1 MRLARTPR
9 IFFGSRETTPFLVLF
24 CLLLASVAEVASI
37 GSLLPALT
45 AITGGDSIG
54 SSPVNGYVRSSLVWL
69 GLEPLLGN
77 IILIAIGLM
86 ALKSLLSFGALSYAG
101 ILATRVSISLRRRLI
116 CAIFDARWSFFAE
129 QSGGRIANSI
139 GNDAGRAGDAYLVA
153 AQVVTYAIQVMAY
166 AAINFIINW
175 RLALFGLAG
184 GAVVALALNGLIG
197 VSRRAGY
204 RLTDGTA
211 RLTMLMADTLANV
224 KPLKSMGR
232 HHATQAKMS
241 ETLKRLRHT
250 LVTRE
255 IAKAG
260 LSQGSDIVLA
270 ILIGAGLYLGHVF
283 GNTPLPELV
292 ISGIGFFQIISITTR
307 MQRFLQQAV
316 QLESAYVRTEELIT
330 RAEKEHE
337 INSGDTEP
345 EADATCKFKHVA
357 FSHGDRQILAD
368 VTLEIPARSITVLQ
382 GPSGAG
388 KTTIIDLVI
397 GLHRPERGEIFIGN
411 TPMRRINLW
420 AWRKKIGYVPQELN
434 LFHATVRDNIT
445 LNDASISDD
454 DIYAAVEKAGAGA
467 FIARLPQGLDTDV
480 GEMGVKLSGGER
492 QRISLARA
500 LVTKPAILILDEV
513 TSALDPETESQIVAN
528 IAGLRGAYTIIAITH
543 RPAWTLIADRLYDV
557 SSGGVALLPQP
568 DFDNVRLPAA

>member
-1 MRLARTPR
+1 MKLARTPR
-9 IFFGSRETTPFLVLF
+9 IFFGSRETTPLVVLL

-45 AITGGDSIG
+45 AIAGGDAAG
-54 SSPVNGYVRSSLVWL
+54 SSPVNGYVRSFLALMGV
-69 GLEPLLGN
+69 EPLLGY
-77 IILIAIGLM
+77 IIVLAIGLM
-86 ALKSLLSFGALSYAG
+86 ALKSLLSFAALSYAG
-101 ILATRVSISLRRRLI
+101 ILATRVSISLRQRLI
-116 CAIFDARWSFFAE
+116 SAIFDARWSFFAE

-166 AAINFIINW
+166 AAINFIIDW

-184 GAVVALALNGLIG
+184 GAVVAVALNGVIG

-211 RLTMLMADTLANV
+211 RLTMLMTDTLANV

-232 HHATQAKMS
+232 HHATRAKMS
-241 ETLKRLRHT
+241 ETLKRLRRT

-260 LSQGSDIVLA
+260 LSQGSDVVVA
-270 ILIGAGLYLGHVF
+270 VLIGAGLYLGHAV

-316 QLESAYVRTEELIT
+316 QLESAYVRTEELVT
-330 RAEKEHE
+330 RAEGERE
-337 INSGDTEP
+337 VNPGDQEP
-345 EADATCKFKHVA
+345 GADAGCRFEHVA
-357 FSHGDRQILAD
+357 FSHGDRELLGE
-368 VTLEIPARSITVLQ
+368 VTLEIPARGITVLQ

-388 KTTIIDLVI
+388 KTTIIDLLI
-397 GLHRPERGEIFIGN
+397 GLHRPDRGDIFIGG
-411 TPMRRINLW
+411 TPMRQVNLW

-434 LFHATVRDNIT
+434 LFHASVRDNIT

-454 DIYAAVEKAGAGA
+454 DIHAAVEQAGAGA

-480 GEMGVKLSGGER
+480 GEMGVRLSGGER

-528 IAGLRGAYTIIAITH
+528 IAGLRGAYTILAITH

-557 SSGGVALLPQP
+557 SNGRVTLLPQLA
-568 DFDNVRLPAA
+568 FDKARLPAA